1 MTEKERDERKQ
12 VEEGLKEDLEL
23 DEPDAGDVRGGGISL
38 SYAKVAV
45 EYTQQKA
52 DGTESK
58 TLK

>member
-23 DEPDAGDVRGGGISL
+23 DEPDAGDVRGGSL
-38 SYAKVAV
+38 SFAKIAV
-45 EYTQQKA
+45 TYTPQKA
-52 DGTESK
+52 DGAEPT